1 MTKFA
6 NNEISWLND
15 VMKNTSTIIKEK
27 LIARYLEED
36 KSNKQNKSTNI
47 NVLLNRVKTN
57 QKNEVRKKIY
67 FSAAASTG
75 LILFGLIIF

>member
-6 NNEISWLND
+6 MNINSCFNWI
-15 VMKNTSTIIKEK
+15 MKNSSTSVKEK
-27 LIARYLEED
+27 LISKYLD
-36 KSNKQNKSTNI
+36 NKITVSQSKSTDI

-57 QKNEVRKKIY
+57 QKNESRRKLY

-75 LILFGLIIF
+75 LLLFGLIIF